1 MSAERQR
8 ALEEIGFVWE
18 PSLDRKARAGERE
31 EARSKR
37 SNTAW
42 ENKFKELRAFK
53 KKHGH
58 VVVPRA
64 DPSFIPLCRWIVYQR
79 RKRKEGTL
87 SEERRVALE
96 ELGIQWERPAVSS
109 SRSDDSEERA
119 NTKTQDERWKEK
131 FDELRAFYDE
141 NGHTKVHS
149 GDTKL
154 HQWLVNQRRMA
165 GNDSLVNERR
175 VALESLGVDLNT
187 SPRVSWSE
195 RLQELGSFRKVH
207 GHCNVPATYRHN
219 IGLGSWVAYQRKS
232 RRAGTLSAKKIEALE
247 KLGFEWVT
255 KRGTKPKMMMHVR
268 QKMSPWALVN
278 GGANARERLSD
289 LSSENSVGVT
299 WLGGDEDD
307 SAREPEK
314 QRKGSRVL
322 LKEKPKK
329 SKEGPVVGGWG
340 KKSAAY
346 EEKQQFVFDRVHGWW
361 KGEGKDGENWKD
373 ARARVR
379 DMRYNYAVQA
389 KDRRIKPDI
398 VIEVVDEADDDV
410 VTTWGLVIEV
420 DEFAHRR
427 GKHYSWSAEEERME
441 ATLGVPLRFVRFNPD
456 PTTANPE
463 DLNARTDML
472 VEHVAE
478 CMLSS
483 APVRNLEVVYFLYD

>member
-232 RRAGTLSAKKIEALE
+232 RRAGTLSAKKNRSPRETRLRMGHE
-247 KLGFEWVT
+247 KRH
-255 KRGTKPKMMMHVR
+255 K
-268 QKMSPWALVN
+268 A
-278 GGANARERLSD
+278 
-289 LSSENSVGVT
+289 
-299 WLGGDEDD
+299 
-307 SAREPEK
+307 
-314 QRKGSRVL
+314 
-322 LKEKPKK
+322 
-329 SKEGPVVGGWG
+329 
-340 KKSAAY
+340 
-346 EEKQQFVFDRVHGWW
+346 
-361 KGEGKDGENWKD
+361 
-373 ARARVR
+373 
-379 DMRYNYAVQA
+379 
-389 KDRRIKPDI
+389 
-398 VIEVVDEADDDV
+398 
-410 VTTWGLVIEV
+410 
-420 DEFAHRR
+420 
-427 GKHYSWSAEEERME
+427 
-441 ATLGVPLRFVRFNPD
+441 
-456 PTTANPE
+456 
-463 DLNARTDML
+463 
-472 VEHVAE
+472 
-478 CMLSS
+478 
-483 APVRNLEVVYFLYD
+483 